1 MKRRLFLTVLISA
14 ILAGNLPLSASA
26 AGITDVPADAWY
38 APAVTYCLE
47 EGLMNGDSPT
57 TFHPHET
64 MSRAMFYQVLYNM
77 SDHQP
82 DPEGAED
89 IPSSWFGFSDVDPAS
104 WVSAPSKWAYFA
116 GLAEGV
122 GENRLAPHQPIKR
135 EEMALLLYRY
145 AMASGNDTAVEG
157 AADAED
163 ASPWAQEAMAW
174 AVEQGV
180 LQGDSGGLRPQD
192 TATRAEAAQVLQ
204 RAAPLLEKREVP
216 RKPRLTE
223 TGTALGLTA
232 ETYPK
237 VDGSTSTLALV
248 QAAYEATHQYWAED
262 YPFAPSRTVP
272 SYEKLIAGEVDLIL
286 VPSPSQEVLELA
298 KAAGVE
304 LEQHKI
310 AVEALVF
317 ITPAENPTGN
327 ITTEQAKAIYG
338 DYAIRSWKD
347 LGGPDKELVPLC
359 RNSDSG
365 SQSQLDNMVLKGQA
379 IHPDIYNNLLETTMP
394 GMLRD
399 TAYYHVHG
407 PNKDC
412 YALGYTLYAYLQ
424 GHADGDG
431 LREDLKTL
439 SYEGVAPTDETLL
452 NGEYPLVDGY
462 YVVLR
467 KDTPEGTPT
476 RKLLH
481 WMLGEDF
488 AQRMEADGF
497 FPATDQ

>member
-1 MKRRLFLTVLISA
+1 MKKKNKRGGEKIKRRLFLTVLISA
-14 ILAGNLPLSASA
+14 ILAGGLPLSASA
-26 AGITDVPADAWY
+26 AGGITDVPADAWY

-57 TFHPHET
+57 TFHPQET

-77 SDHQP
+77 TDHQP

-104 WVSAPSKWAYFA
+104 WVSAPSKWAYFS

-157 AADAED
+157 AVDVEGT
-163 ASPWAQEAMAW
+163 SPWAQEAMAW

-248 QAAYEATHQYWAED
+248 
-262 YPFAPSRTVP
+262 
-272 SYEKLIAGEVDLIL
+272 
-286 VPSPSQEVLELA
+286 
-298 KAAGVE
+298 
-304 LEQHKI
+304 
-310 AVEALVF
+310 
-317 ITPAENPTGN
+317 
-327 ITTEQAKAIYG
+327 
-338 DYAIRSWKD
+338 
-347 LGGPDKELVPLC
+347 
-359 RNSDSG
+359 
-365 SQSQLDNMVLKGQA
+365 
-379 IHPDIYNNLLETTMP
+379 
-394 GMLRD
+394 
-399 TAYYHVHG
+399 
-407 PNKDC
+407 
-412 YALGYTLYAYLQ
+412 
-424 GHADGDG
+424 
-431 LREDLKTL
+431 
-439 SYEGVAPTDETLL
+439 
-452 NGEYPLVDGY
+452 
-462 YVVLR
+462 
-467 KDTPEGTPT
+467 
-476 RKLLH
+476 
-481 WMLGEDF
+481 
-488 AQRMEADGF
+488 
-497 FPATDQ
+497 